1 MLIYLFIISIVNI
14 DNLNMNNFNASIL
27 VLFDNINEKTREI
40 DPTKK
45 ILNNTVTEK
54 QYLAY
59 YLYRIWIKY
68 KKLVISINGDTVFN
82 DVLNDLEIPVKY
94 FNLDITFPMA
104 NKMTNNESKLD
115 KVILKILKQ
124 FNAVSAV
131 YDKSGTMTTDKS
143 YESLLEYVEYKTIEN
158 IIQDILQ
165 IKILLPNLSR
175 PASRYDVWGIVNKLL
190 DTNSNI

>member
-1 MLIYLFIISIVNI
+1 
-14 DNLNMNNFNASIL
+14 MNNFNASIL
-27 VLFDNINEKTREI
+27 VLFDNINEKTKEI

-68 KKLVISINGDTVFN
+68 KKIVISVNGNTNFN

-94 FNLDITFPMA
+94 YNLDITFPLA

-124 FNAVSAV
+124 FNMLSSV
-131 YDKSGTMTTDKS
+131 YDNKENMTNDRS
-143 YESLLEYVEYKTIEN
+143 YETLLEYIEYKTIEN
-158 IIQDILQ
+158 IIQDIIQL
-165 IKILLPNLSR
+165 KILIPNLSR
-175 PASRYDVWGIVNKLL
+175 PASRYDVWGTINKLL
-190 DTNSNI
+190 SSSANI